1 MSRTLFIGD
10 IHGCADELSEL
21 YLKMQVTSVD
31 TVYATGDVINGG
43 PKSFEVLQFLVANNI
58 QSVLGNHELNFF
70 EYVKDTNKKKKK
82 KKLFDELEKKLKG
95 QSALWAFLENLPKYI
110 EQNRFILLHA
120 WLRPNIALTEQ
131 DVKDLVRIREHEW
144 KPWHDFYT
152 WDKPIIYWHWAQQ
165 GLRFTKNTRWL
176 DSGCM
181 WGGHLTGYCLETGD
195 LWQVRARKM
204 YGKPDNWKDDK

>member
-21 YLKMQVTSVD
+21 YSKMQVTSVD

-120 WLRPNIALTEQ
+120 
-131 DVKDLVRIREHEW
+131 
-144 KPWHDFYT
+144 
-152 WDKPIIYWHWAQQ
+152 
-165 GLRFTKNTRWL
+165 
-176 DSGCM
+176 
-181 WGGHLTGYCLETGD
+181 
-195 LWQVRARKM
+195 
-204 YGKPDNWKDDK
+204 